1 MTNTP
6 ASHFRTAKLAALTT
20 IAAAAAIALI
30 GLLAWSNADAA
41 STGIAETPDAIAAA
55 AFAPATAPDPSDT
68 QDQRCQSV
76 TTTKRS
82 LGQRS
87 VVDGVTYELY
97 EYTRTQTC
105 THAQSGTVRYR
116 QWQVVT

>member
-1 MTNTP
+1 MTTTR
-6 ASHFRTAKLAALTT
+6 ASHFRTARLPALL
-20 IAAAAAIALI
+20 AAAAIALI
-30 GLLAWSNADAA
+30 GLLAWSTAADAA
-41 STGIAETPDAIAAA
+41 STGITETAAVIAAA
-55 AFAPATAPDPSDT
+55 AFGPTAAPDLSDP

-76 TTTKRS
+76 TTTRRS

-116 QWQVVT
+116 QWEVVT

>member
-6 ASHFRTAKLAALTT
+6 ASHFRTAKLPAL
-20 IAAAAAIALI
+20 IAAAAFALI

-41 STGIAETPDAIAAA
+41 EIGITETPDAIAAA
-55 AFAPATAPDPSDT
+55 AFGPTAAPDLSAS

-76 TTTKRS
+76 TTTRRS

-116 QWQVVT
+116 QWEVVN

>member
-1 MTNTP
+1 MTTTH
-6 ASHFRTAKLAALTT
+6 ASHFRTAKLATL
-20 IAAAAAIALI
+20 AAAAAFALI

-55 AFAPATAPDPSDT
+55 AFAPTAAPDLSDT